1 MYTERVRP
9 PARQEVVMSHSAGD
23 GSPPEPV
30 TRPGRALAPFV
41 WLLAMGWLALQA
53 LGRAGLWLLTAVD
66 AGTSAVAGV
75 GGGAIRAVVRAV
87 VRALGPL
94 GRALLRL
101 LAPLVRGLRRA
112 WAWLNRRVFLAMFR
126 RLGRFGRWLVART
139 RPAVEAVRGWA
150 RRMAVRAEPVV
161 RRLATAAAVVERA
174 AVRLGRAMGR
184 LFAPVRRMAVSV
196 GRRVRAL
203 LAAEDGHGGR

>member
-1 MYTERVRP
+1 
-9 PARQEVVMSHSAGD
+9 MSHSAGD

-30 TRPGRALAPFV
+30 ARPGRALAPFV

-66 AGTSAVAGV
+66 AGTSAVAGI
-75 GGGAIRAVVRAV
+75 GGGAIRAV

-150 RRMAVRAEPVV
+150 RRMVVRAEPVV
-161 RRLATAAAVVERA
+161 RRLATATAVVERA
-174 AVRLGRAMGR
+174 AVRLGRALGR
-184 LFAPVRRMAVSV
+184 VFAPVRRMAVSV

-203 LAAEDGHGGR
+203 LATEDGHGGR